1 MSQIV
6 LPLFWIAFSLLHN
19 CKISTPGQII
29 NISGIDKNHMNLW
42 TKKFIS
48 ARRPPV
54 ETAPQLVDV
63 APQAAEHNTADSDP
77 PKGTTRK
84 ALDADAIWKTFLRLD
99 AMDDEIEAA
108 AALCG
113 LLRMNNQPALT
124 EASLTGEAA
133 VDTASR
139 PVVVVASDAQVT
151 DGATTKH
158 RKKNDDAELDENE
171 KDALDA
177 LCDAIFGH
185 EDGTESIDAAALA
198 LQFADEPIVENVL
211 TEDLLWRTTM
221 DALAFGHP

>member
-1 MSQIV
+1 MAASKLDSANVEYLASCQGKVSAVTASQQ
-6 LPLFWIAFSLLHN
+6 PPRSDRPTSLL
-19 CKISTPGQII
+19 ISLPP
-29 NISGIDKNHMNLW
+29 KN
-42 TKKFIS
+42 S
-48 ARRPPV
+48 ARMSS
-54 ETAPQLVDV
+54 TAYQQSI
-63 APQAAEHNTADSDP
+63 AT
-77 PKGTTRK
+77 
-84 ALDADAIWKTFLRLD
+84 
-99 AMDDEIEAA
+99 AA

-113 LLRMNNQPALT
+113 LRRMNNQPALT

-151 DGATTKH
+151 AGATTKH
-158 RKKNDDAELDENE
+158 RKENDDAELDENE

-198 LQFADEPIVENVL
+198 LQFADEPIMENVL

>member
-1 MSQIV
+1 M
-6 LPLFWIAFSLLHN
+6 
-19 CKISTPGQII
+19 
-29 NISGIDKNHMNLW
+29 W

-63 APQAAEHNTADSDP
+63 VPQAAEHNTADSDP

-84 ALDADAIWKTFLRLD
+84 ALDADAIWKTFSRLD
-99 AMDDEIEAA
+99 ATDDEIEAA

-113 LLRMNNQPALT
+113 LRTMNNQPALT
-124 EASLTGEAA
+124 EASLAGEAA

-151 DGATTKH
+151 AGATTKH

-177 LCDAIFGH
+177 MCDAIFGH

-198 LQFADEPIVENVL
+198 LHFADGPIVESVL